1 MNQTSG
7 PAYFRIFIWL
17 KSKMKTILRKIDD
30 QSLTFKILCVGVSA
44 SLILSAGSFGILQLV
59 SNAYN
64 EIVSEKNAQSLVA
77 YAEQMENSLE
87 KLNIITLSMIGDS
100 IIQRNLAAYETA
112 EPLSIDWTDIRRN
125 VSGQLRNYTYD
136 FSDFLSIGIY
146 TPELHVIGSKAT
158 GLSREDTQMLFDKGL
173 ENKGVMDIMVL
184 NNRVFLIRQIRQLSS
199 LENLGVI
206 IGELDIAGLL
216 RENSREHQKIGFNL
230 MVSVFVDDCCVYSDD
245 DSVQCIGSDGW
256 VIENDYL
263 ITQYTAR
270 TGWVYLLYTPYGQ
283 IAKTIRDTNIT
294 AILLTAV
301 LTVCV
306 IILCRYFL
314 KRTLRHLDKLVL
326 QFDAYGKGVL
336 PTQEDAAD
344 FVGQKNEIDYLY
356 RQFYHMAYERKRLED
371 ENYNRMLLNKEAQYK
386 QLQVQ
391 IQPHFIFNTLSLI
404 CWMAYQHND
413 NEIAELTNAL
423 SQLLRGSMHF
433 SENLIPVEREMRL
446 VDNYIHIQKIRYGKR
461 IDFRMDI
468 PESMHQVQIPQM
480 TLQPLVENAITHALE
495 EMVETCS
502 IHVHAEAENGSAIFY
517 VEDNG
522 SGIDENILEKLA
534 SGEVQAKGN
543 GVGLLN
549 VHRRIQL
556 AFSEKY
562 GLSFRRRDDKT
573 QVIVTVPFD
582 DPSVSS

>member
-1 MNQTSG
+1 MNQT
-7 PAYFRIFIWL
+7 PHQAFFRIHAWI
-17 KSKMKTILRKIDD
+17 KSKKQKLISEIDD
-30 QSLTFKILCVGVSA
+30 QSLTFKILCVEISA
-44 SLILSAGSFGILQLV
+44 SLILAVGSFGILQLV

-100 IIQRNLAAYETA
+100 IIQKNLAAYEMA

-125 VSGQLRNYTYD
+125 VSGQLRNYTYNS
-136 FSDFLSIGIY
+136 SDFLSIGIY
-146 TPELHVIGSKAT
+146 TSDLQIIGSKSPV
-158 GLSREDTQMLFDKGL
+158 LSREDIRMLFDKGM
-173 ENKGVMDIMVL
+173 EKKGVMDIMVL

-206 IGELDIAGLL
+206 IGELDISGML
-216 RENSREHQKIGFNL
+216 RENSQEYQKSGFNL
-230 MVSVFVDDCCVYSDD
+230 MVSVFVDDNCVYSDD
-245 DSVQCIGSDGW
+245 GSVLPISSDGW
-256 VIENDYL
+256 LIENDYL

-270 TGWVYLLYTPYGQ
+270 SGWVYLLYTPYGQ
-283 IAKTIRDTNIT
+283 ISKTIRDTNIT
-294 AILLTAV
+294 AILLIAV
-301 LTVCV
+301 LTVC
-306 IILCRYFL
+306 IILLCRYFL
-314 KRTLRHLDKLVL
+314 KRTLRRLDKLVL
-326 QFDAYGKGVL
+326 QFDAYGKGIL
-336 PTQEDAAD
+336 PTEEDAAD

-433 SENLIPVEREMRL
+433 SENLIPVEREMKL
-446 VDNYIHIQKIRYGKR
+446 LENYIYIQKIRYGKR

-468 PESMHQVQIPQM
+468 PEFMYQVKIPQM

-495 EMVETCS
+495 EMVEACS
-502 IHVHAEAENGSAIFY
+502 IHVYGETKDGTAIFY

-522 SGIDENILEKLA
+522 NGIDEDILEKLA
-534 SGEVQAKGN
+534 SGEIQAKGN

-562 GLSFRRRDDKT
+562 GLSFRRKDDKT

-582 DPSVSS
+582 DPSISR